1 MSCVVIVVRVTFS
14 SCWATQPVMASLFV
28 TSTVPTRLRISL
40 VGSITRR
47 AYSPNARS
55 VTIRPVCGS
64 WTSSSRPPKRQFGYS
79 RAPTK

>member
-1 MSCVVIVVRVTFS
+1 MSWVVTAVRVTLS
-14 SCWATQPVMASLFV
+14 SCWATQAVMASLLV

-40 VGSITRR
+40 VGSTTRS

-64 WTSSSRPPKRQFGYS
+64 CTSSSRPPNRQCGNS